1 MISLYY
7 PDCCNHYQR
16 SQGEKSGIIGMYI
29 LQNVINDDEGTMQ
42 MQNSI
47 TYNVSN
53 LVVLRSLKL

>member
-42 MQNSI
+42 LQNSI
-47 TYNVSN
+47 T
-53 LVVLRSLKL
+53 LRTVFQM